1 MILLSRK
8 QQWRKIKLHDNQKNT
23 DIIIGIPKQIKRVEF
38 NKLVYYRLIP
48 TNNEL
53 RELCDK
59 STQSDEN
66 HLN

>member
-8 QQWRKIKLHDNQKNT
+8 QQWRKIKSHVSENNI

-53 RELCDK
+53 NELCDESIQDSEK
-59 STQSDEN
+59 T
-66 HLN
+66 

>member
-8 QQWRKIKLHDNQKNT
+8 QQWRQIKSHDNQKNT
-23 DIIIGIPKQIKRVEF
+23 AIIIGIPKQIKRVEF

-53 RELCDK
+53 NELCDESIQDSEK
-59 STQSDEN
+59 T
-66 HLN
+66 